1 MPDAIPFSPIPLTP
15 CQRWLCCLAVAIKR
29 RDPVLITQL
38 AEQAEHQLTPARLR
52 RTVSRLDRFQLT
64 AEDWHWLRS
73 LQQEL
78 AAAE

>member
-1 MPDAIPFSPIPLTP
+1 MPEAIPFSPIPLTP
-15 CQRWLCCLAVAIKR
+15 GQRWLCCLAVAIKR

-38 AEQAEHQLTPARLR
+38 AEKAEHQLTPARLR

-73 LQQEL
+73 LQLEL
-78 AAAE
+78 AATQ

>member
-1 MPDAIPFSPIPLTP
+1 MPEAIPVSPTPLTP
-15 CQRWLCCLAVAIKR
+15 GQRWLCCLAVAIKL

-38 AEQAEHQLTPARLR
+38 AEQAEHQLTPAQLR
-52 RTVSRLDRFQLT
+52 RTVSRLDHFQLT

-73 LQQEL
+73 LQQEP